1 MDPLI
6 LYFIKVNI
14 ALAVLYLFYRLFFSK
29 DTFFGLRRAALI
41 LIYLVS
47 FLYPLFNLEDW
58 LQKTGNTNGLAT
70 VYSKIMPE
78 IIIVSENTSQT
89 TSYSWIWTAG
99 IILYLVG
106 VLALL
111 LRTVW
116 ALVSIRHSLHRCSK
130 DIINGVD
137 VCLLPE
143 AQEPYSFFK
152 WICIHPATHTDK
164 ELDEILIHEQTHV
177 EEYHS
182 IDILLAQSAIILCWF
197 NPFVWLL
204 RKEIRIN
211 HEYLADKHVITAGHD
226 KKTYQYHLIGMQH
239 QPVAAANL
247 YNNFSVLPLKK
258 RIKML
263 NKKRTRSIMKSKYLM
278 LLPVAAIL
286 LLFSNCVNKAKNGE
300 QEVATE
306 VKDST
311 TTNVTQTP
319 KEEVA
324 PVVEETTSISP
335 NETIFE
341 IVEVMPEYPGGMQKC
356 LQYLAKEIKYP
367 TKAQDAGQQGRV
379 IVQMVVSKEGKVVDP
394 KVIRS
399 VSPELDAEAIRVVKS
414 MPDWKPGKQK
424 GQAVNVKYTLPI
436 MFKLQ

>member
-1 MDPLI
+1 
-6 LYFIKVNI
+6 
-14 ALAVLYLFYRLFFSK
+14 
-29 DTFFGLRRAALI
+29 
-41 LIYLVS
+41 
-47 FLYPLFNLEDW
+47 
-58 LQKTGNTNGLAT
+58 
-70 VYSKIMPE
+70 
-78 IIIVSENTSQT
+78 
-89 TSYSWIWTAG
+89 
-99 IILYLVG
+99 
-106 VLALL
+106 
-111 LRTVW
+111 
-116 ALVSIRHSLHRCSK
+116 
-130 DIINGVD
+130 
-137 VCLLPE
+137 
-143 AQEPYSFFK
+143 
-152 WICIHPATHTDK
+152 
-164 ELDEILIHEQTHV
+164 
-177 EEYHS
+177 
-182 IDILLAQSAIILCWF
+182 
-197 NPFVWLL
+197 
-204 RKEIRIN
+204 
-211 HEYLADKHVITAGHD
+211 
-226 KKTYQYHLIGMQH
+226 
-239 QPVAAANL
+239 
-247 YNNFSVLPLKK
+247 
-258 RIKML
+258 ML